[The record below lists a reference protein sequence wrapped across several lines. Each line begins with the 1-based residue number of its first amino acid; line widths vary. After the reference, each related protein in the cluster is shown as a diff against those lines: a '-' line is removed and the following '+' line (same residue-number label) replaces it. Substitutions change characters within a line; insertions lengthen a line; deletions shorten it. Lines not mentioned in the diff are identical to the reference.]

1 MFFLVESFPRRLL
14 FKYGI
19 RTRRLGNSRTIR
31 RQPRKDDGEAR
42 ATHTLELAH
51 ASRHRHITPIL
62 VNGFI
67 FKIIFAN
74 NWQILISIVLS

>member
-1 MFFLVESFPRRLL
+1 MPQQVEAFMFFLVESFPRRLL

-42 ATHTLELAH
+42 ATHTLEL
-51 ASRHRHITPIL
+51 
-62 VNGFI
+62 
-67 FKIIFAN
+67 
-74 NWQILISIVLS
+74 